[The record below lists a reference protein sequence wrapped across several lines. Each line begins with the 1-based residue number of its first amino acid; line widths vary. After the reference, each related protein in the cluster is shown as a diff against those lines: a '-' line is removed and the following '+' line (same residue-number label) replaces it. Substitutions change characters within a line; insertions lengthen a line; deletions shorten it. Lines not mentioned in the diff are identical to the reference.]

1 MSNAKYVDF
10 INMSLSMVAGK
21 VGSQR
26 TNVTVSVKV
35 SGNGMNRMTT
45 FCPSANMLGLSGVV

>member
-45 FCPSANMLGLSGVV
+45 FVPVLTC